1 MISVWMLDPR
11 KYAYL
16 VLLLL
21 STAGFPGCQKAPT
34 AIVAH
39 APFAADSGS
48 LAIRCGHLIDGLGNE
63 AMPDRLVIVRDGRVA
78 EVAAGDSRP
87 PDDIA
92 LLDLSEYTCLPGL
105 IDAHVHLDIYPEDSD
120 DYTVYLRRT
129 PDDTRAIALDNA
141 RIALDAGF
149 TTVRHVGSYLAWV
162 DRDTKAQI
170 DAGLAVGPRIQTAG
184 FYLTKPHGGGDMY
197 IPGVAD
203 EDIPD
208 YYRMG
213 VSSSTEEYRQK
224 AEQLVAGGAEVLK
237 IIASGAVFGFG
248 GVVTEPEMTPED
260 IAAVVDVAH
269 GAGLKVT
276 AHAHGARSVREA
288 ILAGVDSIEH
298 ASLADDAGIALAAER
313 NVVFTMDVYNGT
325 YTAEVG
331 PERGWPEEFLRKND
345 ETTEAQRIVFEKAHA
360 AGVAIAFGSDAGVA
374 PHGKQA
380 RQFSFMVERSMS
392 PMDAIKAASSVAAE
406 LMAWQKD
413 VGALTGGRYGDLIA
427 VRGDPLQDISIL
439 ENVDVVVKGGLI
451 FKLPQ

>member
-1 MISVWMLDPR
+1 MTSVRMLKTR
-11 KYAYL
+11 KCAYL
-16 VLLLL
+16 ILFFLGAATF
-21 STAGFPGCQKAPT
+21 SACQKAPT
-34 AIVAH
+34 LIVTH
-39 APFAADSGS
+39 APFVADSGS
-48 LAIRCGHLIDGLGNE
+48 LAIRCGNLIDGLANE
-63 AMPDRLVIVRDGRVA
+63 TMTDRIVIIRDGRIVRIA
-78 EVAAGDSRP
+78 LGDSKP

-92 LLDLSEYTCLPGL
+92 LLDLSDYTCLPGL
-105 IDAHVHLDIYPEDSD
+105 IDAHVHLDMYPEDSD
-120 DYTVYLRRT
+120 DYTIYLRRS

-141 RIALDAGF
+141 KITLNAGF

-170 DAGLAVGPRIQTAG
+170 TAGLAAGPRIQTAG

-213 VSSSTEEYRQK
+213 VSSSTEEYREK

-248 GVVTEPEMTPED
+248 GVVTEPEMTPAD
-260 IAAVVDVAH
+260 IEAVVDVAH

-313 NVVFTMDVYNGT
+313 NIVFTMDVYNGT

-345 ETTEAQRIVFEKAHA
+345 ETTEAQRIVFEKAYA

-380 RQFSFMVERSMS
+380 RQFSIMVERSMR

-406 LMAWQKD
+406 LMVWQND

-427 VRGDPLQDISIL
+427 VRGDPLQDISLL
-439 ENVDVVVKGGLI
+439 ETVDVVVKGGLI